1 MLERRNIM
9 CMYCERRKDVKFGW
23 KQPNLPWHNNS
34 SGINI
39 SSNMTNIETTNGV
52 IHDYQTS
59 TPMLVITD
67 NTSFG
72 ENSDGCGTLQI
83 PIKYCPECGRQLG
96 KK

>member
-23 KQPNLPWHNNS
+23 KQPNLPWHNNF
-34 SGINI
+34 
-39 SSNMTNIETTNGV
+39 
-52 IHDYQTS
+52 
-59 TPMLVITD
+59 
-67 NTSFG
+67 FG

-96 KK
+96 KKQKESQIF